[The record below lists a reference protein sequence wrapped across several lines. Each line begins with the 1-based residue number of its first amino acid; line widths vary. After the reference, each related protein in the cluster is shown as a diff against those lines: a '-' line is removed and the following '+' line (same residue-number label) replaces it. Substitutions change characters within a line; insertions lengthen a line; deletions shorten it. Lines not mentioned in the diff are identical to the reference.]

1 MAEGIRPA
9 MTEPERRARH
19 DPGTIIELQIDSLAT
34 GGEGVGR
41 EADGRVVF
49 VPRTAPG
56 DLVQARLVVS
66 RKRWARGELVELL
79 VSGPGRRQAPCPLYD
94 RCGGCAIQHLDIE
107 AQRES
112 KRRIVSD
119 TLRRIGG
126 VKLDVP
132 QLESAGP
139 ELGYR
144 NRITLTL
151 RRTTE
156 GVRAGYRAH
165 GNPDEV
171 VDVPDCL
178 LAEEPVRRALR
189 ELRAAWGDDARLLPG
204 GDELRITIR
213 AGAGGDI
220 ALWVQ
225 GGDSDR
231 PGESETIAR
240 SITGLASYVWTDSR
254 GSRRG
259 LAGSERFRDSWQ
271 GTWFALGP
279 ESFLQVNRSVS
290 VAMDRYLDQL
300 VGPRDGLRVAD
311 LYSGV
316 GARALRWAREG
327 ASVTAVESDADA
339 CVAAS
344 LAAEESGLEIR
355 VVCAPVEAAEE
366 SYAESEVVVVNPPRA
381 GLAASVAE
389 TLVDVGTLRGLA
401 YVSCDPA
408 TLARDLARLSPA
420 FKPVDMR
427 AFDAFPQTA
436 HVETVVWLERDD
448 ASSSRGTEMQ

>member
-9 MTEPERRARH
+9 VTEPERRSRH

-231 PGESETIAR
+231 PGEPETIAR

-254 GSRRG
+254 GSRLG